1 MSGLFLYAIPIKAP
15 GAYAP
20 RRVFERV
27 LELLRI
33 ELRAAMQQ
41 MGAPTVK
48 HLVPAMV
55 RRA

>member
-1 MSGLFLYAIPIKAP
+1 VSGLFLYAIPIKAP